1 MNAFK
6 EAENT
11 KGKPTIIIAKT
22 FKGYG
27 LSNIADKIGY
37 HGKPFSEKDTIA
49 AIEELNTK
57 YLFPNDFI
65 DFFCHFCIFAFV
77 DVCIFFCC
85 CCLKQF
91 DDVDDVKTDGQMLQS
106 SFLLPIGSPRNPNK

>member
-1 MNAFK
+1 VNAFK

-77 DVCIFFCC
+77 DVCIFF
-85 CCLKQF
+85 
-91 DDVDDVKTDGQMLQS
+91 VVVV
-106 SFLLPIGSPRNPNK
+106 